1 MIRLLSLLIFLAAGA
16 AALAADRADVGAAVL
31 VGGFI
36 TFLLGCHVF
45 PAR

>member
-1 MIRLLSLLIFLAAGA
+1 MIRLLGLLIFLAAGA

-36 TFLLGCHVF
+36 AFLLACHIF